1 VDEVHRILVVDDESI
16 IVTFLQ
22 SLLTAGASASSKE
35 NNWGG
40 GAQGDPPPGYL
51 IETARSGAEALQK
64 VRALRPH
71 LVVLDI
77 NIPGGNGF
85 EVCQSIT
92 DDPNCKHT
100 IVLAMTADTNPDRLR
115 RIQEAGAR
123 ECLFKPF
130 PMREF
135 LIKAQ
140 RYAAESFA
148 QESLERD
155 TAGE

>member
-1 VDEVHRILVVDDESI
+1 MGEVHRILVVDDESI

-22 SLLTAGASASSKE
+22 SLLTAGASASPKE
-35 NNWGG
+35 SNG
-40 GAQGDPPPGYL
+40 GATPQGDAPPGYL
-51 IETARSGAEALQK
+51 IETASSGAEALQK
-64 VRALRPH
+64 VSALRPH

-100 IVLAMTADTNPDRLR
+100 IVLAMTADSNPDRLR

-135 LIKAQ
+135 LVKAQ
-140 RYAAESFA
+140 RYAAEAFA
-148 QESLERD
+148 QEARVRD
-155 TAGE
+155 AANQ